1 MGPVLRWWASF
12 WLRVLWGKEPEVSY
26 ELRSSVGAADKEL
39 KHGGVTVVGCI
50 PAMELELVWG
60 NYESNMLITCSD
72 VGDVVLQ
79 LWFVSFFVYHCILQR
94 YKGLFFDK
102 SFVATKI

>member
-1 MGPVLRWWASF
+1 MGSVLTWWASF
-12 WLRVLWGKEPEVSY
+12 WLRVLWGKEPAVSY

-60 NYESNMLITCSD
+60 NYESNMLITGSD

-79 LWFVSFFVYHCILQR
+79 LWFFFYRERMIHQR
-94 YKGLFFDK
+94 PHGEK
-102 SFVATKI
+102 